1 MKTKTIRNKID
12 QILKK
17 NITEKEKNESLVN
30 LYFREKK
37 DIQKLTDWGYKT
49 KKLNL
54 LTKLIT
60 NSQQHE
66 NNIYKKINSDQ

>member
-12 QILKK
+12 KILCKDIPTK
-17 NITEKEKNESLVN
+17 RKNELLTK
-30 LYFREKK
+30 LYFREKRN
-37 DIQKLTDWGYKT
+37 IQKLTDWGYKT

-60 NSQQHE
+60 NTSIHE
-66 NNIYKKINSDQ
+66 NNISEKANIDQ